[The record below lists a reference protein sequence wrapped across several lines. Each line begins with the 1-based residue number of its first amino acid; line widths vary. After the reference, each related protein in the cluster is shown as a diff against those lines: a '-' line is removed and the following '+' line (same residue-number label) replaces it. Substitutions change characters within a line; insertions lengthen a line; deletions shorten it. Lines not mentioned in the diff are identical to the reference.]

1 MLRLTTTG
9 AARSVLLNF
18 ERKNGQPIDGRQAWL
33 TLKNMHQNASP
44 QRRWTLL
51 RRLDNSVMSSDID
64 PDVFLSQVYQLRDEF
79 GDLGEI
85 VTNEP
90 LTTAILDALP
100 EDMYSTDEMQS
111 IRDLDLEIEEITS
124 MTNTI
129 FINHSERF

>member
-18 ERKNGQPIDGRQAWL
+18 KRKNGQPIDGRQAWL
-33 TLKNMHQNASP
+33 ALKNMHQNASP

-64 PDVFLSQVYQLRDEF
+64 PDVFLSQVYQLHDEF

-111 IRDLDLEIEEITS
+111 IRDLDLDIEEITS

-129 FINHSERF
+129 FINHSEIF